1 MNDLNIEVEKFTL
14 TKSLDIDNITIRVMN
29 IVLFKSVTISAMLM
43 SGKTFI
49 ENRNFTLSGDDY
61 TNWGNN
67 DKYITDYVINALKA
81 TPTPTPT

>member
-1 MNDLNIEVEKFTL
+1 
-14 TKSLDIDNITIRVMN
+14 
-29 IVLFKSVTISAMLM
+29 MLM

-81 TPTPTPT
+81 TPTPTPTPT